1 MNLFLSLVE
10 LKKEKK
16 TSLPAKCHCYSI
28 CCTHAT
34 LCTMR
39 GFKMEDSVCAT
50 RVPFFSFLFSSFF
63 SARVMHDGRGGQRVG
78 RGREEGSR
86 QTLVLEGEG
95 VGREREKIESERDTF
110 STFLLALLAGN
121 YFIAV

>member
-1 MNLFLSLVE
+1 MSLLFDLLYTRHVVYN
-10 LKKEKK
+10 
-16 TSLPAKCHCYSI
+16 AWFQDGGFC
-28 CCTHAT
+28 
-34 LCTMR
+34 LCNAC
-39 GFKMEDSVCAT
+39 S
-50 RVPFFSFLFSSFF
+50 FFFFPFLFFSFF

-95 VGREREKIESERDTF
+95 VGREREKIESERDTL